1 MSIKILS
8 KFKFIHF
15 EFYIFDIN
23 FYKLISDLF
32 IIFIVGLKRNVKV
45 QHFAPQDVLFIAEY
59 SDVGNWTRAFLLI
72 KDRMITSYNNGVI
85 IQQYTDLPS
94 HLHK

>member
-32 IIFIVGLKRNVKV
+32 IIFVVDFKKNMKL
-45 QHFAPQDVLFIAEY
+45 QHFTP
-59 SDVGNWTRAFLLI
+59 
-72 KDRMITSYNNGVI
+72 
-85 IQQYTDLPS
+85 
-94 HLHK
+94 